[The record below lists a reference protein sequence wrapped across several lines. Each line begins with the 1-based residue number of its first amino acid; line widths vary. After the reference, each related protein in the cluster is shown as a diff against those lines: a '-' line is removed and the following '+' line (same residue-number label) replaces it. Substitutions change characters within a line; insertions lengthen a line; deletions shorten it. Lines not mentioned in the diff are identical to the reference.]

1 MQNVTPHCYNLTDK
15 TKRMTQKEK
24 TLAAREEFFKVMHA
38 VNISPADFCI
48 IASTASTWAI
58 ENFNEG
64 VDTGREIA
72 KKYSLL
78 PL

>member
-1 MQNVTPHCYNLTDK
+1 
-15 TKRMTQKEK
+15 MTQIEK
-24 TLAAREEFFKVMHA
+24 TLAAREAFYKALNA
-38 VNISPADFCI
+38 VNISVDDFHI
-48 IASTASTWAI
+48 IASKASTWAI